1 MERLSLS
8 ASSATKTTTTDAGH
22 RSHLGRDADCGRP
35 NRAVV
40 LRRRYQSL
48 TPGVFVLLRQIVSM
62 NEEKEQVY
70 RAYVKGEASEAVV
83 RDVFGDDFE
92 EFEKRRELVSLM
104 EETPNKEPS
113 DDLFK
118 TPNMNEYIEENQTA
132 DEL

>member
-1 MERLSLS
+1 
-8 ASSATKTTTTDAGH
+8 
-22 RSHLGRDADCGRP
+22 
-35 NRAVV
+35 
-40 LRRRYQSL
+40 
-48 TPGVFVLLRQIVSM
+48 M